1 MTRGRGLDQWV
12 SGMPHGIRET
22 VGWVLGFGVL
32 LLVLYVVV
40 DGWTRRRLS
49 RLYSDLLGARWS
61 DRLSSLGNALGDVV
75 RAQGIEGG
83 LLATFLVITVLLVWL
98 MMRS

>member
-1 MTRGRGLDQWV
+1 
-12 SGMPHGIRET
+12 MPHGLRET
-22 VGWVLGFGVL
+22 VGWVLGFAVL
-32 LLVLYVVV
+32 LIVVSAV
-40 DGWTRRRLS
+40 DGGIRGRLS
-49 RLYSDLLGARWS
+49 RLPSDLLGLRWS
-61 DRLSSLGNALGDVV
+61 ERLSSLGNALGDVV

>member
-1 MTRGRGLDQWV
+1 
-12 SGMPHGIRET
+12 MPHGLRET
-22 VGWVLGFGVL
+22 VGWVLGFAAL
-32 LLVLYVVV
+32 LIVVYAV
-40 DGWTRRRLS
+40 DGGIRGRLS
-49 RLYSDLLGARWS
+49 RLPSDLLGLRWS
-61 DRLSSLGNALGDVV
+61 ERLSSLGNALGDVV

>member
-1 MTRGRGLDQWV
+1 M
-12 SGMPHGIRET
+12 SGMPHGIREA
-22 VGWVLGFGVL
+22 VGWVLGLAVL
-32 LLVLYVVV
+32 LLVLYVV
-40 DGWTRRRLS
+40 DGWTRYRLS

-75 RAQGIEGG
+75 LGQGIEGW
-83 LLATFLVITVLLVWL
+83 LLTTFVMVAVVLVWR

>member
-1 MTRGRGLDQWV
+1 M

-32 LLVLYVVV
+32 LLVLYAVV
-40 DGWTRRRLS
+40 DGWTRHRLS
-49 RLYSDLLGARWS
+49 QLYSDLLGARWS

-75 RAQGIEGG
+75 LGQGIEGW
-83 LLATFLVITVLLVWL
+83 LLTTFVMVAVVLVWR

>member
-1 MTRGRGLDQWV
+1 
-12 SGMPHGIRET
+12 MPHGLRET
-22 VGWVLGFGVL
+22 VGWVLGFAAL
-32 LLVLYVVV
+32 LIVVYAV
-40 DGWTRRRLS
+40 DGGIRDRLS
-49 RLYSDLLGARWS
+49 RLPSDLLGVRWS
-61 DRLSSLGNALGDVV
+61 ERLSSLGNALGDVV